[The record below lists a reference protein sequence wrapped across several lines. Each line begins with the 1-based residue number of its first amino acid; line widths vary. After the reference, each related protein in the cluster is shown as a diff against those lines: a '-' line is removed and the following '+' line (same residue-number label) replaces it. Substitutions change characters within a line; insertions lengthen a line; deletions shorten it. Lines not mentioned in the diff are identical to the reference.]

1 MKIRD
6 WEDLIDNDDEES
18 FEKFSHKTKMIR
30 ERREDI
36 YRQKRREKKER
47 LEFEENAYKGVE

>member
-1 MKIRD
+1 M
-6 WEDLIDNDDEES
+6 IDNDDEES